1 MLIHITALFS
11 GLIFGTGLILSGM
24 VNPAKVLAFLDITGQ
39 WDPSLALVMAGAIG
53 VGFFAFRTAGHRR
66 QTILASPLHLPDT
79 NTIDSRLILG
89 SLTFGLGWG
98 MAGICPGPGLV
109 LAASGHFGAIIFV
122 ASMLLGM
129 MIFDVLEKHRS
140 TGSVLNRPWGKNS
153 SQTERDG
160 KEENQS

>member
-39 WDPSLALVMAGAIG
+39 WDPSLALV
-53 VGFFAFRTAGHRR
+53 
-66 QTILASPLHLPDT
+66 
-79 NTIDSRLILG
+79 
-89 SLTFGLGWG
+89 